1 MVDLLS
7 EHVSISN
14 MFPNQI
20 LPFPEKQE
28 YLVHLFKLVS
38 KLWIVNQQTLD
49 VSEFETNISGKLN
62 FVTMSKLNAT
72 PYYFSNQIST

>member
-20 LPFPEKQE
+20 LSFPEKQE

-49 VSEFETNISGKLN
+49 VSEFETNISGK
-62 FVTMSKLNAT
+62 
-72 PYYFSNQIST
+72 